1 LISCFCFHFVGAA
14 NISADTVGKP
24 LADSAADVISLA
36 VDSGELVRVLLQKN
50 KAVLSRFHAMIFLK
64 ADQNKTLGQ
73 LVDAFTV
80 DTECIIEV
88 FKCTS
93 RTNGT
98 LLAF

>member
-1 LISCFCFHFVGAA
+1 LLLLPLFVGAA
-14 NISADTVGKP
+14 GIPANTVGKP
-24 LADSAADVISLA
+24 LDDSAADAISLA
-36 VDSGELVRVLLQKN
+36 VDSVELVRVLLQKS

-88 FKCTS
+88 FKYTS